1 MCGEDSQR
9 GGLALCFY
17 GAGSA
22 NVESRI
28 EGTCVGTRRDTGSW
42 THGKLAEWLE
52 LDWP

>member
-1 MCGEDSQR
+1 MGR
-9 GGLALCFY
+9 IHRAGGLALCFY

-22 NVESRI
+22 NVESRLDR
-28 EGTCVGTRRDTGSW
+28 TCVGKRGDTGSW